1 LNAHY
6 EPVPFVLP
14 GSPDADQWEV
24 MVDTK
29 ETTGRL
35 RQLLLGGGKKYAL
48 EARSLAL
55 LRLRKKGR
63 RAEKEDP
70 HS

>member
-1 LNAHY
+1 L
-6 EPVPFVLP
+6 LP
-14 GSPDADQWEV
+14 GSLDADQWEV

-35 RQLLLGGGKKYAL
+35 RQLLLGGGEKYAL
-48 EARSLAL
+48 DARSMVL

-63 RAEKEDP
+63 MAEKEDP
-70 HS
+70 YS